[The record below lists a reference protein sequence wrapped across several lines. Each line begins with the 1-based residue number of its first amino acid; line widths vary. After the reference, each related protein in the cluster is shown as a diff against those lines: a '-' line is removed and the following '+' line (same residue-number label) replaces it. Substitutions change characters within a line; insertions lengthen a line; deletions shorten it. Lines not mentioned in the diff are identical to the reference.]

1 MDIVTYILSKKYTDK
16 SLIGG
21 GAIKGKNCTID
32 SITAIDGGH
41 RVTFGWT
48 LDDGTEETGYMDVMD
63 GADGSCEEIVSV
75 VIDNNN
81 HFIVTYSDGT
91 THDCGIINVVN
102 ERELTKAQYD
112 ALSNAEKMNGTTYYV
127 TDEDGDDA
135 PVVDVVV
142 NGQSVVDENGV
153 ARIVIA
159 SRIQSDWNQDDS
171 TQQDFIKNKI
181 KARNAGTNN
190 NTIVF
195 HEITPGTEFAHV
207 VEGAAQSFVEGTR
220 NSLLNNNGIA
230 ASLSH
235 VEGTRNVLY
244 GASDCHAEGYSN
256 QLGDPTNHTYPLD
269 THIEGSTNAILKGTA
284 QHAEGHSNIIT
295 DGYYS
300 HVEGARNTVSG
311 SFSHAEGQSNTVS
324 GGSAHAEGYGNTASG
339 NGSHTE
345 GDNNRSTGPDSHT
358 EGVGNLASAS
368 GAHAEGQGG
377 TASGINSHAEGKSCE
392 ATGYAAHAEGN
403 ETHAVHDDSHA
414 EGAWTWASG
423 QLSHAEG
430 SGTVAAGYAAHSG
443 GDGGAARGRLA
454 FIHGDHLEVLNDG
467 GAAFGK
473 ANAERDTTNHPND
486 YTIFAVGNGT
496 ISEGTVTNRANAFEL
511 RSDNTGY
518 VGGQQ
523 IVTTTSLNTKA
534 NAIEGMIAPQFTAT
548 QAYAIGDIVTH
559 NDGLYKFKTAHTAN
573 DSWNAAEVDQI
584 NISDNI
590 GGGGSSVSVQSLQ
603 VSGDKLATITVSGV
617 NHDIYSPNSK
627 TFTMAVSRANIESGE
642 TYSTIF
648 GKIKKW
654 FSDLKTVAFTGKSS
668 DLNNDAGFITSSGSC
683 NYANTAGSAT
693 DSTKVAK
700 TGDSMTGC
708 LTVTGGNNYDEGVRC
723 NTTSNGK
730 FGMLLGGTGTTG
742 TRAGAFWIG
751 GDTNNHLGK
760 LFIANNNS
768 ISSDIS
774 TGSTYFEALNTN
786 YDILS
791 LHLGGSLE
799 VLGTGTFGFQGVYI
813 NNASG
818 GYTGNIRVFE
828 SSHGTHLTADRMYFL
843 PDKSGTIA
851 MTSDISSRK
860 FKENIIPLSDED
872 AKKLLDVEVV
882 NFDYKEGIIN
892 EAERYGNKGVIAE
905 QVEDLIPY
913 VVEHEKDQET
923 DEDVLRVDYRK
934 FIPYLIKTVQIQQ
947 KEIDELKEKIKQLEN

>member
-1 MDIVTYILSKKYTDK
+1 MDIVSYILSKKYTDK

-21 GAIKGKNCTID
+21 GAIKGKNCTIN

-91 THDCGIINVVN
+91 THDCGIINIVN

-190 NTIVF
+190 NTIIF

-368 GAHAEGQGG
+368 GAHAEGQSG

-534 NAIEGMIAPQFTAT
+534 NAIEGMIAPQFVAT

-654 FSDLKTVAFTGKSS
+654 FSDLPSMFVSKSGDTMTGPLTVQNNINCESS
-668 DLNNDAGFITSSGSC
+668 DLNAGWV
-683 NYANTAGSAT
+683 Y
-693 DSTKVAK
+693 
-700 TGDSMTGC
+700 
-708 LTVTGGNNYDEGVRC
+708 
-723 NTTSNGK
+723 SNAYSFKGTP
-730 FGMLLGGTGTTG
+730 LGGQIDLVS
-742 TRAGAFWIG
+742 RA
-751 GDTNNHLGK
+751 TL
-760 LFIANNNS
+760 
-768 ISSDIS
+768 
-774 TGSTYFEALNTN
+774 
-786 YDILS
+786 
-791 LHLGGSLE
+791 
-799 VLGTGTFGFQGVYI
+799 
-813 NNASG
+813 
-818 GYTGNIRVFE
+818 GNIVQIE
-828 SSHGTHLTADRMYFL
+828 VPQKNGTMAL
-843 PDKSGTIA
+843 
-851 MTSDISSRK
+851 TSDIPAVTPHVYSST
-860 FKENIIPLSDED
+860 
-872 AKKLLDVEVV
+872 
-882 NFDYKEGIIN
+882 
-892 EAERYGNKGVIAE
+892 EAEVGTWIDGTSKVYEITLTGTCPGRSSTGYAELPSGVSRIISWNVVCYQGGTSPRFYQLPYITVAGLQYSTQVKVDTHNGTLCVEIMNGSGSDIDASWTYTAIVRY
-905 QVEDLIPY
+905 
-913 VVEHEKDQET
+913 
-923 DEDVLRVDYRK
+923 
-934 FIPYLIKTVQIQQ
+934 IKTSS
-947 KEIDELKEKIKQLEN
+947 